1 MQQIWN
7 TWTWTKVGAQNR
19 PATCPQGSWWVGH
32 NQKKTWIARTLASG
46 RRHSKLVWRFSGPC
60 SAKILARKFSSAF
73 DFSQTHWEKKR
84 KNEKI
89 RAKFGVYNS
98 QVSCPEEAPGGAS
111 FAGSRLLAHF
121 LRQDNAS
128 SQQKGQEAGCWRRSS
143 ARSLFSPLQGRGSSA
158 RSLFRAA
165 YLRGKK
171 VLGPSSR
178 QLAWRVSAAGLQR
191 RIGYNYINFHARPR
205 FFVSGPPWA
214 KLRSAPCAPAERASW
229 SATVLPEGMVPKSR
243 PRIDLGKKNGGAWT

>member
-1 MQQIWN
+1 MLTYLEILFMSHRFLPRSMR
-7 TWTWTKVGAQNR
+7 GR
-19 PATCPQGSWWVGH
+19 LFGS
-32 NQKKTWIARTLASG
+32 KKCARTRLPGA
-46 RRHSKLVWRFSGPC
+46 
-60 SAKILARKFSSAF
+60 
-73 DFSQTHWEKKR
+73 
-84 KNEKI
+84 
-89 RAKFGVYNS
+89 
-98 QVSCPEEAPGGAS
+98 EALPGAS
-111 FAGSRLLAHF
+111 SR
-121 LRQDNAS
+121 
-128 SQQKGQEAGCWRRSS
+128 
-143 ARSLFSPLQGRGSSA
+143 RGSSA

-229 SATVLPEGMVPKSR
+229 SATVLPEGTVPKSR
-243 PRIDLGKKNGGAWT
+243 PRIDLGKKNGGA